1 MECFVKGR
9 SAFRGSCC
17 SFETS
22 AYRNTLRE
30 HGVQTVRA
38 QNSVNLVSVILGGFS
53 RTPRVFFV
61 LFTFAPEAT
70 AVIILSFEL
79 AALTIGMGSFG
90 VLFLTCQMVLDGRM
104 SVGSVVMVNSYL
116 MQLYLPLNSL
126 GRAYRMIK
134 NAMVDMVGGLF
145 CLNLFLASV
154 SCDFWGSKRGFF
166 SACFASYCA
175 WLALFSSAQSV
186 VIPLRVEY
194 LVFFVC

>member
-1 MECFVKGR
+1 M
-9 SAFRGSCC
+9 
-17 SFETS
+17 
-22 AYRNTLRE
+22 
-30 HGVQTVRA
+30 QTVRA